1 MAADVKIYTRMAC
14 GYCGAAQRLLRDKG
28 VAFESIDCTGNR
40 AKRQWLAEQTQR
52 TTVPQIFIGGRPI
65 GGYDDLKRLERSG
78 ELDALLAEADAPASA
93 AK

>member
-14 GYCGAAQRLLRDKG
+14 GYCGAAERLLRDKG

-40 AKRQWLAEQTQR
+40 AKRQWLAEQTKR

-65 GGYDDLKRLERSG
+65 GGYDDLKRLERTG
-78 ELDALLAEADAPASA
+78 ELDALLAAADGPASA